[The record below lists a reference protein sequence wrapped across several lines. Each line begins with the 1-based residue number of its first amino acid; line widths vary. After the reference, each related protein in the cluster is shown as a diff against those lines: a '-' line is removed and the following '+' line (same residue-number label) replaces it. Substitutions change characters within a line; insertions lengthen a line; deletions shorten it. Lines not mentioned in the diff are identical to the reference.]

1 MEERQSWNTVLS
13 DPAGFDLTEVLTG
26 SGEQAGAFSWTGLPD
41 GLYEV
46 FALADSEEATAE
58 QGLTEADLAQ
68 SREAVAATHAELRSG
83 QLVGADSL
91 TLTRGV
97 GVFDLIGEVFDHDAD
112 FVVGARLVAERLD
125 GSARV
130 SATSDGLGG
139 FRCPG
144 LTGEASAW
152 SLRVEAEGLVS
163 ERTGSL
169 LSSEVALTLAKARTV
184 RFRLRNALGKPVAGA
199 SLLSLGTSG
208 GVAVPAAHSQLSVQS
223 DRAGLL
229 TLPGLPAAEGVILQ
243 IWSPW

>member
-1 MEERQSWNTVLS
+1 MLS

-97 GVFDLIGEVFDHDAD
+97 GVFDHDAD

>member
-1 MEERQSWNTVLS
+1 MLS
-13 DPAGFDLTEVLTG
+13 DPEGFDLTEVLTG
-26 SGEQAGAFSWTGLPD
+26 SGEQAEAFSWTGLPD

-58 QGLTEADLAQ
+58 QGLTQADLAQ

-91 TLTRGV
+91 TLTRGL
-97 GVFDLIGEVFDHDAD
+97 GVFDHDAD

>member
-1 MEERQSWNTVLS
+1 MLS

-91 TLTRGV
+91 TLTRGL
-97 GVFDLIGEVFDHDAD
+97 GVFDHDAD